1 MLIVRCVR
9 AAGIRFIGGCL
20 LGLVSVL
27 ICADEFSEVGIKT
40 TQVMPGIYMLEGS
53 GGNIGLSV
61 GEDGVFMI
69 DDQFAPLT
77 GKIQKAVAAITSQP
91 VKFLINTHWHYDH
104 VGGNENFG
112 KGGAIIVAQNNVRER
127 MLKGQVIEAFA
138 KEVPPADK
146 LALPVI
152 TFDKEVTFHWN
163 SDTLEVIHVASAHT
177 DGDAVIYFKQGN
189 VVHTGDLYFSGMY
202 PFIDASSG
210 GSMVGLLTG
219 VSTILTRIDDNTKV
233 IPGHGPLSYKV
244 ELQAY
249 QDMLKSVYTRVKAL
263 KDQGKSVEA
272 VVAAKPSADF
282 DAKWGNGFLAP
293 DVWVKIIYSAI

>member
-1 MLIVRCVR
+1 MRWASATGV
-9 AAGIRFIGGCL
+9 RFIGGCL
-20 LGLVSVL
+20 LGLMSVL
-27 ICADEFSEVGIKT
+27 IYADEFSDVSIKT
-40 TQVMPGIYMLEGS
+40 TQVTPGIYMLEGS

-61 GEDGVFMI
+61 GVDGVFMI

-77 GKIQKAVAAITSQP
+77 EKIQKAIAAITPQP
-91 VKFLINTHWHYDH
+91 VKFLINTHWHFDH
-104 VGGNENFG
+104 VGGNENLG

-138 KEVPPADK
+138 KEVPPAK
-146 LALPVI
+146 KVALPVI

-163 SDTLEVIHVASAHT
+163 SDTIEVIHTASAHT

-210 GSMVGLLTG
+210 GSVAGLLAG
-219 VSTILTRIDDNTKV
+219 ISTILARIDDNTRV
-233 IPGHGPLSYKV
+233 IPGHGPLSNKA

-249 QDMLKSVYTRVKAL
+249 QDMLKSVYARVKTL
-263 KDQGKSVEA
+263 KDQGQSVEA
-272 VVAAKPSADF
+272 VVAAKPTAGYDG
-282 DAKWGNGFLAP
+282 KWGNGFLAP
-293 DVWVKIIYSAI
+293 DVWVKIVYSAI

>member
-1 MLIVRCVR
+1 M
-9 AAGIRFIGGCL
+9 
-20 LGLVSVL
+20 
-27 ICADEFSEVGIKT
+27 
-40 TQVMPGIYMLEGS
+40 
-53 GGNIGLSV
+53 
-61 GEDGVFMI
+61 
-69 DDQFAPLT
+69 
-77 GKIQKAVAAITSQP
+77 ITS
-91 VKFLINTHWHYDH
+91 VAMKILI
-104 VGGNENFG
+104 
-112 KGGAIIVAQNNVRER
+112 KVALLSLRRIMRER

-163 SDTLEVIHVASAHT
+163 SDTIEVIHVASAHT
-177 DGDAVIYFKQGN
+177 DSDAVIYFKQGN

-219 VSTILTRIDDNTKV
+219 VSTILTRIDDNTNHF
-233 IPGHGPLSYKV
+233 GHGPLSNKV

-263 KDQGKSVEA
+263 KRSG
-272 VVAAKPSADF
+272 
-282 DAKWGNGFLAP
+282 
-293 DVWVKIIYSAI
+293 

>member
-1 MLIVRCVR
+1 MSIMRWASATGV
-9 AAGIRFIGGCL
+9 RFIGGCL
-20 LGLVSVL
+20 LGLMSVL
-27 ICADEFSEVGIKT
+27 IYADEFSDVSIKT
-40 TQVMPGIYMLEGS
+40 TQVTPGIYMLEGS

-61 GEDGVFMI
+61 GVDGVFMI

-77 GKIQKAVAAITSQP
+77 EKIQKAIAAITPQP
-91 VKFLINTHWHYDH
+91 VKFLINTHWHFDH
-104 VGGNENFG
+104 VGGNENLG

-138 KEVPPADK
+138 KEVPPAK
-146 LALPVI
+146 KVALPVI

-163 SDTLEVIHVASAHT
+163 SDTIEVIHTASAHT

-210 GSMVGLLTG
+210 GSVAGLLAG
-219 VSTILTRIDDNTKV
+219 ISTILARIDDNTRV
-233 IPGHGPLSYKV
+233 IPGHGPLSNKA

-249 QDMLKSVYTRVKAL
+249 QDMLKSVYARVKTL
-263 KDQGKSVEA
+263 KDQGQSVEA
-272 VVAAKPSADF
+272 VVAAKPTAGYDG
-282 DAKWGNGFLAP
+282 KWGNGFLAP
-293 DVWVKIIYSAI
+293 DVWVKIVYSAI